1 MGSSLTGN
9 VGKELSRPVAKMI
22 RNILLLSLV
31 ALATSTTITITT
43 DGNTLTCGA
52 DFCSGASPVP
62 TAEEIKLVRDS
73 WPIIKKNKAVLS
85 EFVLEHFRVHPKTQ
99 ELLPELAQVA
109 LADLPTH
116 PYFVTLSETYVVLAM
131 NEMIDN
137 LDNAGVLSKLLECLH
152 PEWYVDY
159 VSIERQNKETLR
171 IFYKVLEEQMG
182 GELSAETK
190 AAWVKGMD
198 YAFTFL
204 KMRPSQTHLNS
215 QLSVDDI
222 TLVRKF
228 HAAHRH
234 NPAIATRA
242 LMKMFTEH
250 PESQKLVPALAGV
263 PLNELA
269 QNEDFVVLANFASAV
284 VTFIVTNLDNE
295 QILTHILYQQT
306 KPEQFVDYVSPIH
319 QLDETAHVILTA
331 IKEEVTV
338 DDATYKA
345 MQNVMAY
352 VNGIMALKVAPNSD
366 IKSTTE
372 PVVSAAHRSLIRST
386 WDQMRFNSNVAPKIL
401 MKLFSA
407 HPRAQKLFAKIAEV
421 STFDLM
427 ENKDFLALSYTFYSQ
442 FNLIVNNVD
451 NPEIIKSQVA
461 RMISPSFFIDPSASI
476 AQQLERAN
484 KIILEIFGEE
494 LGSSFTDEAAAA
506 WTSLLKI
513 VYEVVEKYALVQ
525 PITTEEQII
534 LKDNIQMIQKQNKDF
549 GSDILMKM
557 FRTYPQTKS
566 LFPNFAKLETSS
578 LIKNP
583 ELKAIG
589 RMMLSGF
596 DMMMENIHQP
606 AVLRRMLDLR
616 PFESYFVSG
625 VSIYQQLEETGNL
638 VMEALDEELGT
649 RFVPS
654 TRQIWKRAFHLV
666 NSIMAEPF
674 E

>member
-372 PVVSAAHRSLIRST
+372 PVVSAAHKSLIRST
-386 WDQMRFNSNVAPKIL
+386 WTLMKFNSNVAPKIL
-401 MKLFSA
+401 YKMFTTY
-407 HPRAQKLFAKIAEV
+407 PETQKMYTRLADIPA
-421 STFDLM
+421 SQLM
-427 ENKDFLALSYTFYSQ
+427 ENKQFLALSHSAFAG
-442 FNLIVNNVD
+442 FNMIVNNMDDPELIKLQLSKVD
-451 NPEIIKSQVA
+451 FPGTFVYPFPGTSQQHEQTT
-461 RMISPSFFIDPSASI
+461 R
-476 AQQLERAN
+476 
-484 KIILEIFGEE
+484 IILEVFAEE
-494 LGSSFTDEAAAA
+494 LGSTFTKEAAAA
-506 WTSLLKI
+506 WNSLLNFVTKGLENNI
-513 VYEVVEKYALVQ
+513 AVSPL
-525 PITTEEQII
+525 TEADQTILRDNLKMMGQDSNFGSKAI
-534 LKDNIQMIQKQNKDF
+534 LKMLIAH
-549 GSDILMKM
+549 
-557 FRTYPQTKS
+557 PQTIKI
-566 LFPNFAKLETSS
+566 FPQFAKADIATLGE
-578 LIKNP
+578 NP
-583 ELKAIG
+583 EFIALGKT
-589 RMMLSGF
+589 MMKGF
-596 DMMMENIHQP
+596 EFLVNNIREP
-606 AVLRRMLDLR
+606 AAMRRVLANR
-616 PFESYFVSG
+616 PFEDYFVDY
-625 VSIYQQLEETGNL
+625 VSIPQQLEDTTRY
-638 VMEALDEELGT
+638 VIEALDEELGARFTPTT
-649 RFVPS
+649 RN
-654 TRQIWKRAFHLV
+654 TWKRAFNFA
-666 NSIMAEPF
+666 NSIMAESF
-674 E
+674 Q

>member
-1 MGSSLTGN
+1 MGSSLTGH

-234 NPAIATRA
+234 NPAIATKA

-250 PESQKLVPALAGV
+250 PESQKLVPALAAV
-263 PLNELA
+263 PLNKLA
-269 QNEDFVVLANFASAV
+269 NNEDFLVLAHFSSAV
-284 VTFIVTNLDNE
+284 ASFIVSNLDNE
-295 QILTHILYQQT
+295 DVLSHILAQQT
-306 KPEQFVDYVSPIH
+306 TPEMFVSYVDPIY
-319 QLDETAHVILTA
+319 QLDEAAHVVMTA
-331 IKEEVTV
+331 IKEEVSI
-338 DDATYKA
+338 DEATEKA
-345 MQNVMAY
+345 LKNVMAY
-352 VNGIMALKVAPNSD
+352 VNGIIASKVAANSD
-366 IKSTTE
+366 VKSVAE
-372 PVVSAAHRSLIRST
+372 PVVSAKNKGLIRAP
-386 WDQMRFNSNVAPKIL
+386 WDQMRFNAEIAPKIML
-401 MKLFSA
+401 KMFTTYPETQSMF
-407 HPRAQKLFAKIAEV
+407 PQFAQVAV
-421 STFDLM
+421 SQLS
-427 ENKDFLALSYTFYSQ
+427 NNLQFLAATYSV
-442 FNLIVNNVD
+442 FSGMNFIVSNVD
-451 NPEIIKSQVA
+451 DSESITKLISKMDSPIFFVPKPSVA
-461 RMISPSFFIDPSASI
+461 PSFEEINQI
-476 AQQLERAN
+476 VLEVL
-484 KIILEIFGEE
+484 KEE
-494 LGSSFTDEAAAA
+494 LGSKFTSEHA
-506 WTSLLKI
+506 
-513 VYEVVEKYALVQ
+513 
-525 PITTEEQII
+525 
-534 LKDNIQMIQKQNKDF
+534 
-549 GSDILMKM
+549 
-557 FRTYPQTKS
+557 
-566 LFPNFAKLETSS
+566 
-578 LIKNP
+578 
-583 ELKAIG
+583 
-589 RMMLSGF
+589 
-596 DMMMENIHQP
+596 
-606 AVLRRMLDLR
+606 
-616 PFESYFVSG
+616 
-625 VSIYQQLEETGNL
+625 
-638 VMEALDEELGT
+638 
-649 RFVPS
+649 
-654 TRQIWKRAFHLV
+654 
-666 NSIMAEPF
+666 
-674 E
+674 

>member
-1 MGSSLTGN
+1 MGSSSLTGH
-9 VGKELSRPVAKMI
+9 VGKELRRPVAKMI

-198 YAFTFL
+198 YAFT
-204 KMRPSQTHLNS
+204 
-215 QLSVDDI
+215 
-222 TLVRKF
+222 
-228 HAAHRH
+228 
-234 NPAIATRA
+234 

-269 QNEDFVVLANFASAV
+269 QSEDFVVLANFASAV

-319 QLDETAHVILTA
+319 QLDEAAHVILTA

-372 PVVSAAHRSLIRST
+372 PVVSAAHKSLIRST
-386 WDQMRFNSNVAPKIL
+386 WTLMKFNSNVAPKIL
-401 MKLFSA
+401 YKMFTTY
-407 HPRAQKLFAKIAEV
+407 PETQKMYTRLADIPA
-421 STFDLM
+421 SQLM
-427 ENKDFLALSYTFYSQ
+427 ENKQFLALSHSAFAG
-442 FNLIVNNVD
+442 FNMIVNNMDDPELIKLQLSKVD
-451 NPEIIKSQVA
+451 FPGTFVYPFPGTSQQHEQTT
-461 RMISPSFFIDPSASI
+461 R
-476 AQQLERAN
+476 
-484 KIILEIFGEE
+484 IILEVFAEE
-494 LGSSFTDEAAAA
+494 LGSTFSKEAAAA
-506 WTSLLKI
+506 WNSLLNFVTKGLENNI
-513 VYEVVEKYALVQ
+513 AVSPL
-525 PITTEEQII
+525 TEADQTILRDNLKMMGQDSNFGSKAI
-534 LKDNIQMIQKQNKDF
+534 LKMLIAH
-549 GSDILMKM
+549 
-557 FRTYPQTKS
+557 PQTIKI
-566 LFPNFAKLETSS
+566 FPQFAKADIATLGE
-578 LIKNP
+578 NP
-583 ELKAIG
+583 EFIALGKT
-589 RMMLSGF
+589 MMKGF
-596 DMMMENIHQP
+596 EFLVNNIREP
-606 AVLRRMLDLR
+606 AAMRRVLANR
-616 PFESYFVSG
+616 PFEDYFVDY
-625 VSIYQQLEETGNL
+625 VSIPQQLEDTTRY
-638 VMEALDEELGT
+638 VIEALDEELGARFTPTT
-649 RFVPS
+649 RN
-654 TRQIWKRAFHLV
+654 TWKRACNYA
-666 NSIMAEPF
+666 NSIMEAAF
-674 E
+674 Q